1 MDLQQIVDVAFLGR
15 GHDGEYGREARRG
28 RQDFT

>member
-1 MDLQQIVDVAFLGR
+1 VDVAFLGR